1 MRKKDHQEMIGLRYS
16 NLATCFLMLEALG
29 VNRTIKINQGGY
41 QFIETKVALHDAHET
56 SLPEKRRP

>member
-1 MRKKDHQEMIGLRYS
+1 MIGLRYS